1 MMAAVGLEVVVMYK
15 APVDPLIRFANLKTG
30 RLRLRYK
37 RFFADVELDE
47 EVITGETTTAH
58 CPNPGKMLGLL
69 DAGNEALLT
78 HVGDPK
84 RKLQYRLE
92 ALRADNTWVGVNT
105 QWPNRVIPLAIRAGL
120 IPELSG
126 YAVLRPEVK
135 YGVNS
140 RIDLLATGHA
150 DRPDAYIEIKNV
162 HLSRT
167 PGLAEFPDCVTER
180 GAKHLYE
187 LIEMV
192 HAGFRAV
199 VVFCVQRNDVE
210 AFDIARDCDPGF
222 GRAYDAARAAG
233 VEFLA
238 VSFDVSPDG
247 LRFQGNLPIN

>member
-1 MMAAVGLEVVVMYK
+1 MAAVGLEFVVMEK
-15 APVDPLIRFANLKTG
+15 TPEGPLIRFAGLKTG
-30 RLRLRYK
+30 RLRMRYK

-69 DAGNEALLT
+69 EAGNAALLT
-78 HVGDPK
+78 YVGDPK

-92 ALRADNTWVGVNT
+92 ALQERGAWVGVNT
-105 QWPNRVIPLAIRAGL
+105 QWPNRVIPAAIRAGL

-126 YAVLRPEVK
+126 YADLRPEVK

-140 RIDLLATGHA
+140 RIDLLAKGHA
-150 DRPDAYIEIKNV
+150 RRPDAYIEIKNV
-162 HLSRT
+162 HLSRK

-180 GAKHLYE
+180 GAKHLHE

-199 VVFCVQRNDVE
+199 VIFCVQRHDV
-210 AFDIARDCDPGF
+210 ARFDIARDCDPGF
-222 GRAYDAARAAG
+222 ARAYDAARAAG

-238 VSFDVSPDG
+238 ISFELSPDG
-247 LRFQGNLPIN
+247 LYFRRALPVA